1 MSESRVMYLGKKWPK
16 YSDKNIIM
24 GKKNGGRMRHIIL
37 GTAGHIDHGKSALVK
52 ALTGI
57 DPDRLKEEKERGITI
72 DIGFADIVY
81 PESELTVGIVDV
93 PGHEKLIKNMLA
105 GAGGI
110 DMVLLVIAADEG
122 IMPQSR
128 EHLSICN
135 ILKIKSGLIAIT
147 KSDLVEKE
155 WIELVREDIRGFVR
169 GTFLQDSVIIPV
181 SSKTGEN
188 IELLRKQI
196 GELALTIAPKS
207 SDGLFRL
214 PIDRVFTLKGFG
226 TVVTGTAISGRIALE
241 EPLEILPAGIKT
253 KVRGLH
259 SHGRAIKTASAGQRV
274 AVNLQGVEKEDL
286 KRGDVAV
293 TSVSFEQAKNID
305 VFIEL
310 LEDVP
315 ALKNRS
321 LVHFYTGTSET
332 IARAVLYGRD
342 ELKAG
347 ESCYCQLRL
356 KDPVIALSGDHY
368 IIRRFSPLETLGGGE
383 VLDPSPPR
391 RRRKEIISDLEVF
404 HSGTLARKIS
414 LKIEHARATGTSV
427 RRLLAWINAG
437 TGDLSEALENL
448 TDSGEVVRFEDILI
462 HRKSLDSLQKGI
474 RGLLQSFHEKNP
486 LKHGMPKEEVRNQL
500 RIDPRMFNFILSGLE
515 VVVTEKN
522 LLRLRDF
529 RIELTSSEENFK
541 TRILETIEKSGF
553 QPPSREE
560 LASVFQMDQKRV
572 SDILNILAKEGS
584 TIRISETFSL
594 SKKVYE
600 KMMGLLRGFFATKK
614 EMTVADFRDL
624 LNTTRKYAL
633 PFLEY
638 LDSHKITIRTGDVRK
653 LLLKE

>member
-1 MSESRVMYLGKKWPK
+1 
-16 YSDKNIIM
+16 
-24 GKKNGGRMRHIIL
+24 MRHIIL

-81 PESELTVGIVDV
+81 PDSDLTVGIVDV

-135 ILKIKSGLIAIT
+135 ILKIKSGMIAIT
-147 KSDLVEKE
+147 KSDLVEKDWLE
-155 WIELVREDIRGFVR
+155 MVREDLKSFVK
-169 GTFLQDSVIIPV
+169 GTFLEDAPVIPV

-188 IELLRKQI
+188 MEMLKKEIM
-196 GELALTIAPKS
+196 ELALTIAPKP

-226 TVVTGTAISGRIALE
+226 TVITGTAISGKVSLD

-274 AVNLQGVEKEDL
+274 AINLQSVEKDDL
-286 KRGDVAV
+286 NRGDVAV
-293 TSVSFEQAKNID
+293 TSDSFSQTKILD

-310 LEDVP
+310 LKDVP
-315 ALKNRS
+315 ALKGRS

-332 IARAVLYGRD
+332 VARAVLYGMD

-356 KDPVIALSGDHY
+356 KDPVIVLSGDRY

-383 VLDPSPPR
+383 VLDPSPPK
-391 RRRKEIISDLEVF
+391 RRRKEIVSGLEVF
-404 HSGTLARKIS
+404 HTGTLAQKIS
-414 LKIEHARATGTSV
+414 LKTENAQTEGMSV
-427 RRLLAWINAG
+427 QSLMGWINAG
-437 TGDLSEALENL
+437 TGAVSEALKGL
-448 TDSGEVVRFEDILI
+448 IKSGEILQFEDVLL
-462 HRKSLDSLQKGI
+462 HRKSLASLQKGI
-474 RGLLQSFHEKNP
+474 MGLIRTFHEKNP

-500 RIDPRMFNFILSGLE
+500 RIEPRIFNFILSGLE
-515 VVVTEKN
+515 NVVTEKN
-522 LLRLRDF
+522 LLRLKEF
-529 RIELTSSEENFK
+529 RIALTSSEETFK
-541 TRILETIEKSGF
+541 TRIVEALEKGGF

-560 LASVFQMDQKRV
+560 LAAELQMDQKHI
-572 SDILNILAKEGS
+572 SDILTILAKEGS
-584 TIRISETFSL
+584 TVRISETFSV
-594 SKKVYE
+594 SGKVYQE
-600 KMMGLLRGFFATKK
+600 MIARLRGFFSTKK

-624 LNTTRKYAL
+624 LDTTRKYAL

-638 LDSHKITIRTGDVRK
+638 LDSHKVTLRTGDVRK

>member
-1 MSESRVMYLGKKWPK
+1 
-16 YSDKNIIM
+16 
-24 GKKNGGRMRHIIL
+24 MRHIIL

-81 PESELTVGIVDV
+81 PDSDLTVGIVDV

-135 ILKIKSGLIAIT
+135 ILRIKSGMIAIT

-155 WIELVREDIRGFVR
+155 WLELVREDLKSFVK
-169 GTFLQDSVIIPV
+169 GTFLEGAPVIPV

-188 IELLRKQI
+188 VEILKKEI
-196 GELALTIAPKS
+196 MELALTIAPKP

-214 PIDRVFTLKGFG
+214 PIDRVFTLRGFG
-226 TVVTGTAISGRIALE
+226 TVITGTAISGKVSLD

-274 AVNLQGVEKEDL
+274 AINLQSVEKDDL
-286 KRGDVAV
+286 NRGDVAV
-293 TSVSFEQAKNID
+293 TSASFSQTKILDA
-305 VFIEL
+305 FIEL
-310 LEDVP
+310 LKDVP
-315 ALKNRS
+315 ALKSRS

-332 IARAVLYGRD
+332 VARAVLYGRD

-356 KDPVIALSGDHY
+356 KDPVIVLSGDRY

-383 VLDPSPPR
+383 VLDPSPPK
-391 RRRKEIISDLEVF
+391 RRRKEIVSGLEVL
-404 HSGTLARKIS
+404 HTGTLAQKIS
-414 LKIEHARATGTSV
+414 LKTEHAQTDGMSVQRLTG
-427 RRLLAWINAG
+427 WINAG
-437 TGDLSEALENL
+437 TGAVSEALKGL
-448 TDSGEVVRFEDILI
+448 IKSGEILQFEDILL
-462 HRKSLDSLQKGI
+462 HRKSLASLQKGI
-474 RGLLQSFHEKNP
+474 MGLLRTFHQKNP

-500 RIDPRMFNFILSGLE
+500 RIEPKIFNFILSGLE
-515 VVVTEKN
+515 NVVTEKD
-522 LLRLRDF
+522 LLRLKEF
-529 RIELTSSEENFK
+529 RIALTSSEETFK
-541 TRILETIEKSGF
+541 TKIVEALEKGGF

-560 LASVFQMDQKRV
+560 LAAALKMDQKHI
-572 SDILNILAKEGS
+572 SDILTILAKEGS
-584 TIRISETFSL
+584 TVRISETFSV
-594 SKKVYE
+594 SEKVYQE
-600 KMMGLLRGFFATKK
+600 MIARLRGFFSTKK

-624 LNTTRKYAL
+624 LDTTRKYAL

-638 LDSHKITIRTGDVRK
+638 LDSHKVTLRTGDVRK

>member
-1 MSESRVMYLGKKWPK
+1 
-16 YSDKNIIM
+16 
-24 GKKNGGRMRHIIL
+24 MRHIIL

-52 ALTGI
+52 VLTGI

-72 DIGFADIVY
+72 DIGFADIAY
-81 PESELTVGIVDV
+81 PESGLTVGIVDV

-122 IMPQSR
+122 VMPQSR

-147 KSDLVEKE
+147 KSDLVERE
-155 WIELVREDIRGFVR
+155 WLELVREDVRGFVK
-169 GTFLQDSVIIPV
+169 GTFLEDAPIIPV

-188 IELLRKQI
+188 VELLKKEI

-226 TVVTGTAISGRIALE
+226 TVVTGTAISGKVSVD

-259 SHGRAIKTASAGQRV
+259 SHGKAIRTAFAGQRV
-274 AVNLQGVEKEDL
+274 AMNLQAVEKEDL

-293 TSVSFEQAKNID
+293 TSVSFDQAKNLD

-310 LEDVP
+310 LKDAP
-315 ALKNRS
+315 TLKTRS

-332 IARAVLYGRD
+332 VARAVLYGRD

-347 ESCYCQLRL
+347 ESCYGQFRL
-356 KDPVIALSGDHY
+356 KDPVIALSGDRY

-383 VLDPSPPR
+383 VLDPSPPK
-391 RRRKEIISDLEVF
+391 RRRKEVVSDLEIL
-404 HSGTLARKIS
+404 HGGTLRQKVS
-414 LKIEHARATGTSV
+414 LKIEHSQSAGISV
-427 RRLLAWINAG
+427 RRLMGWINAG
-437 TGDLSEALENL
+437 KGAVSEALESL
-448 TDSGEVVRFEDILI
+448 TKSGEIVRFEDVVL
-462 HRKSLDSLQKGI
+462 HRKSLVSLQKGI
-474 RGLLQSFHEKNP
+474 KGLLKAFHEKNP

-500 RIDPRMFNFILSGLE
+500 RIDPRMFNFILSGLNGI
-515 VVVTEKN
+515 VVEKN
-522 LLRLRDF
+522 LLRLKDF
-529 RIELTSSEENFK
+529 RIALTSSEETFK
-541 TRILETIEKSGF
+541 ARILETLDKSGF

-560 LASVFQMDQKRV
+560 LAAGLKTEEKRI
-572 SDILNILAKEGS
+572 SDILNILEKEGS
-584 TIRISETFSL
+584 TVRLNETFSV
-594 SKKVYE
+594 SRRVYDE
-600 KMMGLLRGFFATKK
+600 MTALLKDFFAANK

-624 LNTTRKYAL
+624 LHTTRKYAL

-653 LLLKE
+653 LLAK

>member
-1 MSESRVMYLGKKWPK
+1 
-16 YSDKNIIM
+16 
-24 GKKNGGRMRHIIL
+24 MRHVIL
-37 GTAGHIDHGKSALVK
+37 GTAGHIDHGKSALVR

-135 ILKIKSGLIAIT
+135 ILKIKSGLIAVT

-155 WIELVREDIRGFVR
+155 WLELVCEEIAGFVK
-169 GTFLQDSVIIPV
+169 GTFLEDAPIIPV

-188 IELLRKQI
+188 IDLLKEKI
-196 GELALTIAPKS
+196 KVSALMTVPKS

-226 TVVTGTAISGRIALE
+226 TVVTGTAISGKISLE

-259 SHGRAIKTASAGQRV
+259 SHGKAIKTAFAGQRV
-274 AVNLQGVEKEDL
+274 AMNLQAVEKEDL
-286 KRGDVAV
+286 RRGDVAV
-293 TSVSFEQAKNID
+293 TSVSFEQSRAID

-310 LEDVP
+310 LKDVP
-315 ALKNRS
+315 SLKNRS

-332 IARAVLYGRD
+332 VARAILYGRE

-347 ESCYCQLRL
+347 ESCYGQLRL
-356 KDPVIALSGDHY
+356 RDPVIALSGDRY

-383 VLDPSPPR
+383 VLDSSPPKR
-391 RRRKEIISDLEVF
+391 RRGDIVSDMEVF
-404 HSGTLARKIS
+404 HNGTLAEKLS
-414 LKIEHARATGTSV
+414 LKIEHARTTGISIQQ
-427 RRLLAWINAG
+427 LMAWIHAG
-437 TGDLSEALENL
+437 KTDVSAALDDLRNSGDVIRSEDL
-448 TDSGEVVRFEDILI
+448 LI
-462 HRKSLDSLQKGI
+462 HGKSIASLQKGI
-474 RGLLQSFHEKNP
+474 TGILKKFHEKNP

-500 RIDPRMFNFILSGLE
+500 GIDPRIFNFILSGLDRII
-515 VVVTEKN
+515 TEKD
-522 LLRLRDF
+522 LLRLKDF
-529 RIELTSSEENFK
+529 TISLTTSEETYK
-541 TRILETIEKSGF
+541 DKILNALKEGRF

-560 LASVFQMDQKRV
+560 LVSSMQIDKKHV
-572 SDILNILAKEGS
+572 SDILNFLAKEGS
-584 TIRISETFSL
+584 VVRLNETFYV
-594 SKKVYE
+594 SKGVYDE
-600 KMMGLLRGFFATKK
+600 MMSRLRAFFGAKN

-638 LDSHKITIRTGDVRK
+638 LDSHKVTMRTGDVRK